1 MLSSGET
8 MLDPKK
14 AEDYQRFRLP
24 NSSFHKAKYD
34 RIMRAVRNRKQLSVL
49 ELGCGT
55 GVYTRFLLRDF
66 ARVTAVDNDPR
77 MVREAK
83 TIFPK
88 AKIVNADAGFLP
100 FRNNSFDVVFGV
112 SVIHHIPDRNAVFSE
127 AARVLKKGGLA
138 VFCEP
143 NLWNPMTAM
152 VQLRYCEA
160 GLTRSKLRRYAEKAG
175 LRVIDIGTTLL
186 RSPRISKITDSIPG
200 WRSVE
205 RAAEKAN
212 LGVSTFV
219 VAKK

>member
-1 MLSSGET
+1 

-14 AEDYQRFRLP
+14 AEDYQKFRLP

-34 RIMRAVRNRKQLSVL
+34 RIMRAVRNRASLSVL
-49 ELGCGT
+49 EIGSGT
-55 GVYTRFLLRDF
+55 GVYTRFLLSDF
-66 ARVTAVDNDPR
+66 ARITAIDNDPR

-83 TIFPK
+83 ILFPK
-88 AKIVNADAGFLP
+88 ARIVNADARCLP

-112 SVIHHIPDRNAVFSE
+112 SVIHHISNRNAVFRE

-152 VQLRYCEA
+152 VQFRYREA
-160 GLTRSKLRRYAEKAG
+160 GLTRAKLRRYAEKAG
-175 LRVIDIGTTLL
+175 LRIIDIGTTLL
-186 RSPRISKITDSIPG
+186 RSPRTSKFTDRIPG
-200 WRSVE
+200 WLILE

>member
-1 MLSSGET
+1 MLSSGKT

-14 AEDYQRFRLP
+14 AEDYQKFRLP

-34 RIMRAVRNRKQLSVL
+34 RIMRAVSKRKSLSVL
-49 ELGCGT
+49 EIGSGT

-66 ARVTAVDNDPR
+66 GKVTAVDNDPE

-83 TIFPK
+83 ILFPRARIMK
-88 AKIVNADAGFLP
+88 ADATCLP
-100 FRNNSFDVVFGV
+100 FRSNSFDVVFGV
-112 SVIHHIPDRNAVFSE
+112 SVIHHIANRCAVFRE
-127 AARVLKKGGLA
+127 AARVLRKGGLA

-152 VQLRYCEA
+152 VQFRYCEA
-160 GLTRSKLRRYAEKAG
+160 GLTRNRLRKHAEKAG

-186 RSPRISKITDSIPG
+186 RSPRLSRFTDRIPG
-200 WRSVE
+200 WRIVE
-205 RAAEKAN
+205 RAVEKAN